1 MDSKDTS
8 SREISGGQE
17 KLGSDLNVDNQ
28 AKLVH
33 LNEEHDTTRT
43 RQSDLELGFGE
54 KVPLFCDDPDAV
66 TALVEQLRARIERLR
81 TNIARERAE
90 VAAHNQAQR
99 NREVQE

>member
-17 KLGSDLNVDNQ
+17 KLGSDPNVDSQ

-33 LNEEHDTTRT
+33 PNEEHEATRT
-43 RQSDLELGFGE
+43 GESDLELGLGE

-81 TNIARERAE
+81 TNMARE
-90 VAAHNQAQR
+90 
-99 NREVQE
+99 